1 MVAHITVLI
10 DDLFRLLSK
19 LSQCY
24 CLWFLV
30 VRSLVS
36 TFFVFLYDLPLSFS
50 LCGVVKNYKQVVL
63 GPRAVLAGFPRTAF
77 FLVLLFAFLF
87 TQYSIYD
94 VDVLE
99 KRPYL

>member
-10 DDLFRLLSK
+10 DDLFRSLSK

-36 TFFVFLYDLPLSFS
+36 MFFVFLYDLPLSFS
-50 LCGVVKNYKQVVL
+50 PRGVVKNYKQVVL
-63 GPRAVLAGFPRTAF
+63 GPRAVLAGFSQTAF
-77 FLVLLFAFLF
+77 FLVLLSLHSVLHSRCR
-87 TQYSIYD
+87 Q
-94 VDVLE
+94 DVLAGHT
-99 KRPYL
+99 RP